1 MTAMPAAIPI
11 LLIPILGACGG
22 SRQPVAP
29 ASEPAEEPALG
40 REGLRRDLEATV
52 LEGYSQLTLGNLDAY
67 REGIAADR
75 QVTLVGVS
83 PRDVVMGRAPR
94 ALARDRRL
102 YRELGPTILSKNL
115 DVHLSRDGSVGWI
128 YDEISYRVPYMGRTA
143 SIPIRRT
150 ALYVRELDRWLLV
163 MEHES
168 YALPVGEIV
177 DLAARG
183 ALEPPRRLD
192 RRYRR
197 TEGPSSLLLRVI
209 ERLQNGSDNYRRQK
223 VSADHEALLL
233 LPHPE
238 GEIYG
243 ADVPA
248 SSSVAALFGSGA
260 SVSLRDYRVF
270 VSPSISSAWIAA
282 NLVITTDVRDET
294 VEIGLRATYVL
305 ENRDKWGWQVV
316 QTHVSAPLAPAELS
330 RHVFGAEVVQ
340 PVTR

>member
-1 MTAMPAAIPI
+1 MTATRRRTVLS
-11 LLIPILGACGG
+11 LLLVVGACGG
-22 SRQPVAP
+22 STKQAAPVADVV
-29 ASEPAEEPALG
+29 EEPALG

-75 QVTLVGVS
+75 QITLVGVS
-83 PRDVVMGRAPR
+83 PRDVVMGRTPR
-94 ALARDRRL
+94 ALSRDRRL
-102 YRELGPTILSKNL
+102 YRDLGPTILSKNL

-150 ALYVRELDRWLLV
+150 ALYVRDLDRWLLV

-192 RRYRR
+192 RRYHR
-197 TEGPSSLLLRVI
+197 TEGPSSLLLRMI
-209 ERLQNGSDNYRRQK
+209 ERLQEASDSYRRQR
-223 VSADHEALLL
+223 VAADEEALLL

-243 ADVPA
+243 AEVPLSA
-248 SSSVAALFGSGA
+248 SVAGLFGAGA

-282 NLVITTDVRDET
+282 NLAVTTIVRDEP

-316 QTHVSAPLAPAELS
+316 QTHVSAPLLPAELS
-330 RHVFGAEVVQ
+330 RLVFGAEQVE